1 MGLLRSQ
8 GIRIP
13 RQRLRD
19 SLQRV
24 DTFGVLNRWSNII
37 SRRKYQV
44 AGPNALWHIDGNHK
58 LIRWKFV
65 IHGGIDGFSRMVTF
79 LHCSNNNKSQT
90 VLRYF
95 IEGKDEFGLPSRV
108 RADHGGENILV

>member
-1 MGLLRSQ
+1 MLAGALKSKNIIVLRN
-8 GIRIP
+8 
-13 RQRLRD
+13 RLRE
-19 SLQRV
+19 SIQRI
-24 DTFGVLNRWSNII
+24 DAFGTIIRLTNTI

-79 LHCSNNNKSQT
+79 FHCSNNNKSQI
-90 VLRYF
+90 VL
-95 IEGKDEFGLPSRV
+95 
-108 RADHGGENILV
+108 